1 VKYFLSIALSLA
13 CIALVIFLVVIKSG
27 DTARQES
34 DAAAIADFSNRLDTA
49 QSQVVAGNGTILTL
63 SNSLDESQS
72 ATLTFSNQL
81 TAADAAIA
89 LDADQLTN
97 LSQQVAE
104 MTAVKLENQTL
115 TQHVMDLT
123 NQMASQTI
131 ALTKQTA
138 LAEAGLKQADANY
151 VLLENR
157 LRRDVAER
165 LVIQRKFY
173 NLSELQA
180 QMERLKDDPFTP
192 QVSEQSIYA
201 GLDVEV
207 LSNTFHVISP
217 N

>member
-1 VKYFLSIALSLA
+1 VM
-13 CIALVIFLVVIKSG
+13 KSG
-27 DTARQES
+27 DNAQHES

-49 QSQVVAGNGTILTL
+49 QAQVAVGNETILTL
-63 SNSLDESQS
+63 SNSLDASQS
-72 ATLTFSNQL
+72 AALTFSNQL
-81 TAADAAIA
+81 AAAGSTIA
-89 LDADQLTN
+89 LDAEQITN
-97 LSQQVAE
+97 LNQQVAE
-104 MTAVKLENQTL
+104 INLENETL
-115 TQHVMDLT
+115 NQRVTDLT
-123 NQMASQTI
+123 NQMNSQVT
-131 ALTKQTA
+131 ALTKQAA

-180 QMERLKDDPFTP
+180 QMQRLKDDPFIP
-192 QVSEQSIYA
+192 QTSEQSIYA

-207 LSNTFHVISP
+207 QSNTFHVISP